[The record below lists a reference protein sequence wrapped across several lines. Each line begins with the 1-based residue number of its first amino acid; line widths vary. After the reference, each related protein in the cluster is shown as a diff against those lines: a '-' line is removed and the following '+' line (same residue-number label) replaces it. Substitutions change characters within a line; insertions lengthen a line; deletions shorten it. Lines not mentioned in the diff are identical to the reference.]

1 MSVSGNYNSD
11 TLYIYKDK
19 QLQPWDNYTPSV
31 YTDSYN
37 IDNGDLIFEYIYTV
51 DPEDPEKLEHLGD
64 INKIRF
70 EKTDSGSLFKYENGD
85 LYLASSTNY
94 KDEARICTRNRTHDG
109 NDPD

>member
-1 MSVSGNYNSD
+1 VSGNYNSD

-19 QLQPWDNYTPSV
+19 QLQPWDVYTPNV
-31 YTDSYN
+31 YALLYH
-37 IDNGDLIFEYIYTV
+37 IDNGDLIFDWICTV
-51 DPEDPEKLEHLGD
+51 DPENPEELESFTN

-94 KDEARICTRNRTHDG
+94 KDEARICTRDISHDS